1 MVQPKNFHYYKFNDG
16 TKVQMGKLKQMT
28 LDLFQEGQELKIPEI
43 SKLMN
48 LREDTVIQVVRKL
61 CIKGKLQRQ
70 QTNRHT
76 IYSKKSDCLLAELMY
91 PKSIVNKFKIKS
103 RKIIKTEDGQ
113 NHSYPLSISHQY
125 SQGNIIYEGGK

>member
-48 LREDTVIQVVRKL
+48 LREDTVIQVVS
-61 CIKGKLQRQ
+61 
-70 QTNRHT
+70 
-76 IYSKKSDCLLAELMY
+76 SKDSKQIGTLSTQ
-91 PKSIVNKFKIKS
+91 KN
-103 RKIIKTEDGQ
+103 Q
-113 NHSYPLSISHQY
+113 NVYWQ
-125 SQGNIIYEGGK
+125 N